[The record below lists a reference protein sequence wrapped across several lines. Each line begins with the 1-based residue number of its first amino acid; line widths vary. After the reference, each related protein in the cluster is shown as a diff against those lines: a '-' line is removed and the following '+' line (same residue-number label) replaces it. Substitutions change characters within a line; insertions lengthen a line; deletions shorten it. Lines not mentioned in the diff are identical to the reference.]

1 MQAERLT
8 MNINSVGSV
17 NAQMPSL
24 QPTAKKPDNFA
35 ALMQH
40 YVEQT
45 NQDSKAAGKAGVE
58 LAMGE
63 SKNVSEA
70 MLAMQKAKLSF
81 QLMVGVRNKL
91 VDAYRE
97 VMRMQV

>member
-1 MQAERLT
+1 
-8 MNINSVGSV
+8 MNVNSVGNV
-17 NAQMPSL
+17 QAQV
-24 QPTAKKPDNFA
+24 PTLKQSEKPNNFA

-40 YVEQT
+40 YVQQT
-45 NQDSKAAGKAGVE
+45 NQETKAANEAAVD
-58 LAMGE
+58 LAMGK
-63 SKNVSEA
+63 SNNVSETL
-70 MLAMQKAKLSF
+70 LAIQKADLSF

>member
-1 MQAERLT
+1 
-8 MNINSVGSV
+8 MNIHSVG
-17 NAQMPSL
+17 NITTQMPSV
-24 QPTAKKPDNFA
+24 QPAAKKPDNFA

-40 YVEQT
+40 YVQQA
-45 NQDSKAAGKAGVE
+45 NQETKAASKAGME

-63 SKNVSEA
+63 SKNVSETL
-70 MLAMQKAKLSF
+70 LAMQKADLSF

>member
-1 MQAERLT
+1 
-8 MNINSVGSV
+8 MNINSV
-17 NAQMPSL
+17 NNIKAQVPSL
-24 QPTAKKPDNFA
+24 QPAAEKPNNFA

-40 YVEQT
+40 YVQQT
-45 NQDSKAAGKAGVE
+45 NQDTKVANEAAVD
-58 LAMGE
+58 LAMGK
-63 SKNVSEA
+63 SNNVSETL
-70 MLAMQKAKLSF
+70 LAIQKADLSF

>member
-1 MQAERLT
+1 

-17 NAQMPSL
+17 NAQIPSL
-24 QPTAKKPDNFA
+24 QPAAKKPDNFA

-40 YVEQT
+40 YVQQA
-45 NQDSKAAGKAGVE
+45 NQETKAANEAGVE
-58 LAMGE
+58 LALGKSE
-63 SKNVSEA
+63 NVSEA
-70 MLAMQKAKLSF
+70 MLAIQKADLSF

>member
-1 MQAERLT
+1 
-8 MNINSVGSV
+8 MNINSVGNV
-17 NAQMPSL
+17 QAQMPTL
-24 QPTAKKPDNFA
+24 KPSEKPNNFS

-40 YVEQT
+40 YVQQT
-45 NQDSKAAGKAGVE
+45 NQETKAANEAAVDLALGK
-58 LAMGE
+58 
-63 SKNVSEA
+63 SNNVSETL
-70 MLAMQKAKLSF
+70 LAIQKADLSF